1 MVATELLEITRRK
14 YEEDPENDPYD
25 DGGAS
30 TIGYTAAAIMELA
43 CGFNIPVH
51 VLWGA

>member
-1 MVATELLEITRRK
+1 MAAELLEITRRI

-30 TIGYTAAAIMELA
+30 TIGCTAATIMELA

-51 VLWGA
+51 VTWGA